1 MVRENTTQIHT
12 AIFDMITNY
21 IIPRFGQAAQM
32 RIENRTIYTIHSTY
46 DFAVRMV
53 YVEKC
58 EYID

>member
-1 MVRENTTQIHT
+1 
-12 AIFDMITNY
+12 MITNY

-32 RIENRTIYTIHSTY
+32 RIENRTIYTIHSTC

-53 YVEKC
+53 YLEKY